1 MPREKVFRETP
12 GIPLDRN
19 AKARIFAYAKGY
31 NARHRREGQHQGPI
45 TWAFIRVLKAML
57 WEFHNSRT
65 GHCFPS
71 YESIAEKA
79 ECCRDTVYEAIK
91 ALRAS
96 GILDW
101 VNRFDKIYIGRW
113 QVIRISNAY
122 AFRDPLPCAIS
133 SENYKSENP
142 AGTLHQEKISTN
154 APPKIIILDP
164 QNSCD
169 AALISLGRTI
179 GAIAA

>member
-1 MPREKVFRETP
+1 MPREKVFREKP

-19 AKARIFAYAKGY
+19 AKARIYAYAKGY
-31 NARHRREGQHQGPI
+31 NARHRKEGQHQGPI
-45 TWAFIRVLKAML
+45 TWAFFRVLKAML

-71 YESIAEKA
+71 YESH
-79 ECCRDTVYEAIK
+79 CREGANAAGIPSMKQSTPW
-91 ALRAS
+91 RAS

-122 AFRDPLPCAIS
+122 QFRDPLPCATS

-142 AGTLHQEKISTN
+142 AGTLHQEKI
-154 APPKIIILDP
+154 LY
-164 QNSCD
+164 
-169 AALISLGRTI
+169 
-179 GAIAA
+179 